1 MDKTTQLLFMF
12 GILLVFLHF
21 YLNPKPPK
29 VVYKYLPKSIE
40 QENLDANSVN
50 DVFKSMFDENG
61 NTWIEMIKQK
71 KDKE

>member
-1 MDKTTQLLFMF
+1 MF

-29 VVYKYLPKSIE
+29 IVYRYLPKSIE
-40 QENLDANSVN
+40 QEHLDANSVN

-61 NTWIEMIKQK
+61 NTWIEMTNEQK
-71 KDKE
+71 VNEQ